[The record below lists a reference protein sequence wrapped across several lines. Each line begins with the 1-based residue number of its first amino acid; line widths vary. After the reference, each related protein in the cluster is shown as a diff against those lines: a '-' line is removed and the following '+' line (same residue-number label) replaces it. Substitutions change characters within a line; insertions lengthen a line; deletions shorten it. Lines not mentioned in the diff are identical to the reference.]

1 MIEIQNLSFNYANG
15 DQILK
20 DINLTVKN
28 GEVICLTGASGC
40 GKTTLTNTLNG
51 IIPHFYH
58 GDIEGDISINGVSI
72 LAQSIYDISKQSG
85 SVFQNPRS
93 QFFCLNT
100 TSELAF
106 EPENYGVEPQEI
118 KTNIAETTKIL
129 HMRHLLDREIFN
141 LSGGEKQLIACAAV
155 QIQGHELIILDEP
168 SSNLDFKTIIKLRH
182 MLEAWKSE
190 GKTIIIAE
198 HRLHYLMEVVDRF
211 VVLKNG
217 KLNQI
222 FSNAAFK
229 QLTQEKLYDLGLRAT
244 HLRQIMPKV
253 VHNEVQGKLVMN
265 DFHFKYKSKLPLSLN
280 ISNLE
285 ISKGKV
291 TAIVGH
297 NGSGKS
303 TFARCLTGI
312 ERKFKGH
319 VQQDGNSWNRK
330 RRLNHVYLVMQDV
343 NNQLFAERVDEELK
357 LSNHTL
363 DNTAIQKR
371 LSQYSISEHVDR
383 HPLSLSGGEKQRL
396 AIASAVE
403 TKRDVLI
410 FDEPSSGLDG
420 ARMREMSEIIN
431 HLASL
436 GHTIF
441 VITHDYELLLA
452 CADEVI
458 HLEHGYVKQQYP
470 MDDAHLTEIQQFFE
484 I

>member
-15 DQILK
+15 DQVLK
-20 DINLTVKN
+20 EINLTIEN

-51 IIPHFYH
+51 IVPHFYH
-58 GDIEGDISINGVSI
+58 GDIEGDISINGASI
-72 LAQSIYDISKQSG
+72 LSQSIYDISKQSG

-106 EPENYGVEPQEI
+106 EPENYGVEPRVI
-118 KTNIAETTKIL
+118 KTNIAQTTNL
-129 HMRHLLDREIFN
+129 LNMRHLLDREIFN

-168 SSNLDFKTIIKLRH
+168 SSNLDFKTIIKLKH

-198 HRLHYLMEVVDRF
+198 HRLHYLMDVVDRF
-211 VVLKNG
+211 VVLKDG
-217 KLNQI
+217 KINQI
-222 FSNAAFK
+222 FSSTAFN
-229 QLTQEKLYDLGLRAT
+229 QLTQEELYDLGLRAT
-244 HLRQIMPKV
+244 HLRQIMPKE
-253 VHNEVQGKLVMN
+253 VHNEAQGKLVMK

-312 ERKFKGH
+312 ERRFKGH
-319 VQQDGNSWNRK
+319 VEQEGNRWNRK
-330 RRLNHVYLVMQDV
+330 QRLNHVYLVMQDV

-357 LSNHTL
+357 LSNHAL
-363 DNTAIQKR
+363 DDSAIQKR
-371 LSQYSISEHVDR
+371 LRQYSISEHIDR

-431 HLASL
+431 HLAHL

-452 CADEVI
+452 CADEVL
-458 HLEHGYVKQQYP
+458 HLEYGCVKQQYP
-470 MDDAHLTEIQQFFE
+470 MDDSHLIDIQQFFE